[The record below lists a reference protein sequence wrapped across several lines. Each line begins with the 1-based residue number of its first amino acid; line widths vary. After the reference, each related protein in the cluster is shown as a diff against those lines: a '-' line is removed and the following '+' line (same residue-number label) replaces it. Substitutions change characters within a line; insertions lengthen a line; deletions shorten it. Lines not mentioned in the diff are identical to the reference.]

1 MQAKCK
7 VCKNGACSVQVIGLE
22 RDSNQYLDGEQVSF
36 RNYTF
41 EQTVTLNSVTSLNSK
56 EEETREQYSLVPHFD
71 IDIDEIEI
79 KTDGLKQID
88 HFIIPTKEWLDYV
101 LEREVTALDSYSIVY
116 YFDNDKFYKYVA
128 GREIEVGVDE
138 ILEVNHEST
147 TVIKE
152 SVHIFQLC
160 HLEECFF
167 KLCMYLLDNIPCT
180 DPCITDK
187 VKGFKLDILN
197 RDIVWMAIN
206 AIKYCIEQQ
215 QFFRAQ
221 KLLEHIETCWGI
233 CKDTNNI
240 NKSNYKGCG
249 CSA

>member
-1 MQAKCK
+1 
-7 VCKNGACSVQVIGLE
+7 
-22 RDSNQYLDGEQVSF
+22 
-36 RNYTF
+36 
-41 EQTVTLNSVTSLNSK
+41 
-56 EEETREQYSLVPHFD
+56 
-71 IDIDEIEI
+71 
-79 KTDGLKQID
+79 
-88 HFIIPTKEWLDYV
+88 
-101 LEREVTALDSYSIVY
+101 
-116 YFDNDKFYKYVA
+116 
-128 GREIEVGVDE
+128 
-138 ILEVNHEST
+138 
-147 TVIKE
+147 
-152 SVHIFQLC
+152 
-160 HLEECFF
+160 
-167 KLCMYLLDNIPCT
+167 MYLLDNIPCT

-240 NKSNYKGCG
+240 NKSNKGCG